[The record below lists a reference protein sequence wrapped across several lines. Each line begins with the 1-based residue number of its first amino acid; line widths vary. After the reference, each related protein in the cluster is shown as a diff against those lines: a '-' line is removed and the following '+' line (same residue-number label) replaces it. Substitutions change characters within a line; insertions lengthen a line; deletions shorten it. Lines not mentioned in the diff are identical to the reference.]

1 MPNLT
6 YFSFPAQRFL
16 LMTTANARPLFR
28 WACLGLAAVMLMGC
42 GGGND
47 DNGTSPPPSGGVF
60 TVGGSVSGLGT
71 GKTLTLQ
78 NSGADDLALSTN
90 GSFIFDARLDS
101 GVAYAVTVKTQPS
114 GQRCTVT
121 QATGTATTNVSDVQ
135 VRCDNLAPA
144 TFTVGGSVSGLAGSM
159 VLQNNMGDDLAVASN
174 GGFTFLSALAA
185 GSGYAVTVK
194 SQPAGQSCTVR
205 NGSGTVASANVGAV
219 EVTCATLAAA
229 LPQGDWK
236 QEACVL
242 IGPGQWGRA
251 LWRIAKQSETHATV
265 SLGVATYTDANCAVP
280 GQIIGGQASDGGDFK
295 FDRTDATPGLSAF
308 WGNWAQI
315 TGLTSRTVWAR
326 KGAYLCLLGDQTP
339 TVFPT
344 AARVESYVNTII
356 HSKIC
361 YTQN

>member
-1 MPNLT
+1 
-6 YFSFPAQRFL
+6 
-16 LMTTANARPLFR
+16 
-28 WACLGLAAVMLMGC
+28 MLMGC

-47 DNGTSPPPSGGVF
+47 DNQTSPPPSGGAF

-78 NSGADDLALSTN
+78 NSGTDDLALNAN
-90 GSFIFDARLDS
+90 GSFVFVTRLDS

-121 QATGTATTNVSDVQ
+121 QATGTARTNVSDVQ
-135 VRCDNLAPA
+135 VRCENLAAA
-144 TFTVGGSVSGLAGSM
+144 TFTVGGSVSGLAGTV
-159 VLQNNMGDDLAVASN
+159 VLQNNAGDDLAVASN
-174 GGFTFLSALAA
+174 GGFTFLSAVA
-185 GSGYAVTVK
+185 GGSAYAVTVK
-194 SQPAGQSCTVR
+194 SQPAGQSCAVR

-219 EVTCATLAAA
+219 EVTCATLAAT

-251 LWRIAKQSETHATV
+251 LWRIAKQSETRATV
-265 SLGVATYTDANCAVP
+265 SLGVATYTDANCTAA
-280 GQIIGGQASDGGDFK
+280 GAIIGGQANDGGNFT
-295 FDRTDATPGLSAF
+295 FDRTDATPTLSAF
-308 WGNWAQI
+308 WGNWAQV
-315 TGLTSRTVWAR
+315 TGQTSRTVWSR
-326 KGAYLCLLGDQTP
+326 KGPYLCLLGDQIP

-344 AARVESYVNTII
+344 AASVESYVNTIVPT
-356 HSKIC
+356 KIC

>member
-1 MPNLT
+1 
-6 YFSFPAQRFL
+6 
-16 LMTTANARPLFR
+16 MTEVTARPVFR
-28 WACLGLAAVMLMGC
+28 WACLGLAAVMLIGC
-42 GGGND
+42 GGGDD
-47 DNGTSPPPSGGVF
+47 DNGTSPPPSAGVF

-78 NSGADDLALSTN
+78 NSGADDLPLSAN
-90 GSFIFDARLDS
+90 GNFVFDTRLDR

-121 QATGTATTNVSDVQ
+121 QASGTATTNVSDVQ

-144 TFTVGGSVSGLAGSM
+144 TFTVGGSVSGLTGSM
-159 VLQNNMGDDLAVASN
+159 VLQNNMGDDLSVTSN

-185 GSGYAVTVK
+185 GSAYAVTVK
-194 SQPAGQSCTVR
+194 SQPAGQSCTVS

-219 EVTCATLAAA
+219 EVTCATPAVA

-242 IGPGQWGRA
+242 IGPGQWGRG
-251 LWRIAKQSETHATV
+251 LWRIAKQSETRATV
-265 SLGVATYTDANCAVP
+265 SLGVATYTDANCAVA
-280 GQIIGGQASDGGDFK
+280 GQIIGGQANDGGDFR
-295 FDRTDATPGLSAF
+295 FDRTEATPTLSAF
-308 WGNWAQI
+308 WGSWTQI
-315 TGLTSRTVWAR
+315 TGQTSRTVWAR
-326 KGAYLCLLGDQTP
+326 KGAHLCLLGDQTP

-344 AARVESYVNTII
+344 AARVETYVNAII
-356 HSKIC
+356 PSKIC